1 MMKPLKELNES
12 EIQILAIL
20 KDHVYDA
27 DHLSYTCKRLKIINP
42 KEFQQIEHS
51 LKDII
56 EVLNL
61 TEIITQTDN
70 LCKSAERL
78 KE

>member
-1 MMKPLKELNES
+1 MMKRLKELNEN
-12 EIQILAIL
+12 EIQILAVL

-27 DHLSYTCKRLKIINP
+27 DHLCDTLKSRKIINP

-61 TEIITQTDN
+61 TEIITPTDN